1 MCCLGSDLPANVV
14 SMTYESLNAS
24 RWGKLTFFAV
34 PSDVVMQERLRIS
47 PAAVKVLLVLYH
59 AARQQQHHRKQ
70 RLSAHPVLVKMT
82 QQTLAEKT
90 GMSAPTIRK
99 AFADL
104 EESCFVECQQQ
115 GRKQNG
121 TQFASNE
128 YKLLNPT
135 TADPLINFY
144 GSKLIYGNGSLPFFT
159 VPTSFIT
166 EHDKPWSLAS
176 LSASAVAIYICLLWR
191 ANFLRSNELTID
203 SAFLWKLT
211 GIKSND
217 TVRTARKELE
227 DCYLIAVQG
236 TRALKI
242 VINDPHTRELP
253 QPRNADPENAA
264 NLFVTDEKGRRKT
277 LDLNVEFS
285 RPAYVQRLLRECL
298 PNASIEARGSDQI
311 AVECPWHSDSNPSL
325 IITFSEQKY
334 WCFGCESLGA
344 EHHGSLPWLVKRI
357 RNCSTA
363 EAKVFMAQTAG
374 AEFVPQHNVS
384 VEAAAERAD
393 AVYEWEDEFGL
404 AGHRKLRN
412 GFGKNKELL
421 WQHRDGLA
429 DEWKWGKGRKPIPL
443 LYSLPD
449 VAFANTVLIVEGER
463 DAENFRA
470 LGLKDA
476 EGKLIAATTSG
487 NAGSWKPVIAKKYL
501 EGKRVIL
508 CPDNDQPGQ
517 GFRLKVEQSLQRY
530 RIPYRV
536 ISFDGAD
543 INDLSDWLE
552 AGGTADDLAWRIN
565 AAQIIGTGNAGS
577 WVSVPELESEFAEVT
592 L

>member
-1 MCCLGSDLPANVV
+1 
-14 SMTYESLNAS
+14 MTYESLNAS

-34 PSDVVMQERLRIS
+34 PSDVLMQEQLRIS
-47 PAAVKVLLVLYH
+47 PAALKVLLVLYH

-70 RLSAHPVLVKMT
+70 RLSTQPVLVKMT

-115 GRKQNG
+115 GRKRNG

-166 EHDKPWSLAS
+166 EHEKHWSLAS
-176 LSASAVAIYICLLWR
+176 LSASAVAVYVCLLWK
-191 ANFLRSNELTID
+191 ANFLRSNVLTID
-203 SAFLWKLT
+203 TALLWKLT

-227 DCYLIAVQG
+227 DRGLIAVEG
-236 TRALKI
+236 TRALRI
-242 VINDPHTRELP
+242 TINDPHTRELP
-253 QPRNADPENAA
+253 QPRDADPANAA
-264 NLFVTDEKGRRKT
+264 NLFVTDEKGRRKSF
-277 LDLNVEFS
+277 DLNAEFS
-285 RPAYVQRLLRECL
+285 RPAYVERLLRACL
-298 PNASIEARGSDQI
+298 PEARTEVHSSDQI
-311 AVECPWHSDSNPSL
+311 AVQCPWHIDTDPSL
-325 IITFSEQKY
+325 VITLSEQKF
-334 WCFGCESLGA
+334 WCFGCQNQGA
-344 EHHGSLPWLVKRI
+344 EYHGSLLWLVKRI

-363 EAKVFMAQTAG
+363 EAKQFMGQLAAQSAG
-374 AEFVPQHNVS
+374 AEFVAHRNVS

-393 AVYEWEDEFGL
+393 AVYEWEDEFGF
-404 AGHRKLRN
+404 ASHRKLRN

-421 WQHRDGLA
+421 WQHRDGPA
-429 DEWKWGKGRKPIPL
+429 DEWKWGKGRGAMPL
-443 LYSLPD
+443 LYVLPD
-449 VAFANTVLIVEGER
+449 VAFAKTVVIFEGER

-487 NAGSWKPVIAKKYL
+487 NAGSWKPVIAKKHL
-501 EGKRVIL
+501 QGKRVIL
-508 CPDNDQPGQ
+508 CPDNDRAGQ
-517 GFRLKVEQSLQRY
+517 TFRLKVEESLQRFG
-530 RIPYRV
+530 IPYRV
-536 ISFDGAD
+536 ISFNGAE
-543 INDLSDWLE
+543 INDLSDWLG
-552 AGGTADDLAWRIN
+552 AGGTAVELVEHIN
-565 AAQIIGTGNAGS
+565 SARVFGTAATNH
-577 WVSVPELESEFAEVT
+577 WVGVSELESEVAEVT